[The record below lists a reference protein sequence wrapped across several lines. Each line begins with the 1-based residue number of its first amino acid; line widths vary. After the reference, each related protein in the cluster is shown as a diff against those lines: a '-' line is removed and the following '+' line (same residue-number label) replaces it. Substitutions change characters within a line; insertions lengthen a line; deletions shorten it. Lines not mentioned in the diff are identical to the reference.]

1 MHAEGVKKNPSL
13 LRAGIWEEEGSHE
26 VSLFT
31 SVYAASEKDGSRNL
45 YPEMAKERPKEIA
58 GYKAIAEKEF

>member
-1 MHAEGVKKNPSL
+1 L